1 MISLLR
7 RRLFFRV
14 ILNGIILVVVSAGG
28 FLALATALVGGE
40 TRDAERAMATWFAEE
55 ACTAYAASP
64 HAAALATY
72 PVGIAIYARSGER
85 LAASTTEDLGEPT
98 TAEVERATAG
108 SPTTIAARGDLVRA
122 CLDGSAR
129 YVVVGR
135 PLKRPPIN
143 RLAVSVG
150 AMVLLV
156 VLGSIPLA
164 RSLVKPIR
172 ELVGTATRFGEG
184 DLSARATVRRA
195 DEIGE
200 LATAFNAMA
209 AKLESKLRAE
219 KEMLANVS
227 HELRTP
233 LARVRVVL
241 ETAQEDPKRA
251 ASLLTEI
258 SRDLAELERLTETV
272 LATVRL
278 DFEERERAEPP
289 GLRFHAEEVDV
300 MTLLRHV
307 IAWNVEANPEVE
319 IALEGPENMRSLRAD
334 PALLRRLF
342 DNLVGN
348 ARKYSSDPV
357 SVRAHEDDDV
367 VVVVVEDHGIGIDE
381 ADLERIFEP
390 FFRSDRSRQ
399 RTTGGTGIGLALCRR
414 IVELHGGT
422 IEAASAGGAGTK
434 ITVRLPRAPRSGE
447 TKRQST

>member
-1 MISLLR
+1 
-7 RRLFFRV
+7 
-14 ILNGIILVVVSAGG
+14 
-28 FLALATALVGGE
+28 
-40 TRDAERAMATWFAEE
+40 
-55 ACTAYAASP
+55 
-64 HAAALATY
+64 
-72 PVGIAIYARSGER
+72 
-85 LAASTTEDLGEPT
+85 
-98 TAEVERATAG
+98 
-108 SPTTIAARGDLVRA
+108 
-122 CLDGSAR
+122 
-129 YVVVGR
+129 
-135 PLKRPPIN
+135 
-143 RLAVSVG
+143 
-150 AMVLLV
+150 
-156 VLGSIPLA
+156 
-164 RSLVKPIR
+164 
-172 ELVGTATRFGEG
+172 
-184 DLSARATVRRA
+184 
-195 DEIGE
+195 
-200 LATAFNAMA
+200 
-209 AKLESKLRAE
+209 
-219 KEMLANVS
+219 
-227 HELRTP
+227 
-233 LARVRVVL
+233 
-241 ETAQEDPKRA
+241 
-251 ASLLTEI
+251 
-258 SRDLAELERLTETV
+258 
-272 LATVRL
+272 
-278 DFEERERAEPP
+278 
-289 GLRFHAEEVDV
+289 